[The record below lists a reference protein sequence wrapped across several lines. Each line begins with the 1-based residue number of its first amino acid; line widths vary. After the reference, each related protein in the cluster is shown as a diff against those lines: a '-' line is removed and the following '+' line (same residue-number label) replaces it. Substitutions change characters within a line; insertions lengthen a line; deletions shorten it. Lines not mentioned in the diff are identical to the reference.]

1 MLNVC
6 MNCMEELKDGVCPNC
21 GENVETNQPKPF
33 ISTKTLIGQR
43 YIIGKGLKKDAE
55 GLSYI
60 GYDFIKRQK
69 VYVREFFPQEFC
81 VRDEKGCLKP
91 SGAVNAEVNIKI
103 LYDDFLKYFRC
114 IARLRQLPALAA
126 VYDILEQNS
135 SIYVIIEWIEGMF
148 LDEYLSQ
155 KGGALQWK
163 EARVLFMPLL
173 SSLSKM
179 ASAKIYHLG
188 ITPGNM
194 IVTKENKIKLTGFT
208 TKNSKTTGSLLTS
221 ELNEGCSAL
230 EQYIANAEISE
241 CTDVYGYAASLFF
254 TLIGEYVPCA
264 LERKKKDK
272 LLVPSNILKE
282 LPENVVAALANALR
296 VYPNSR
302 TLSFETLRIE
312 LSNSPVLKVKD
323 IYNNQNKFTC
333 KIPANKSYPDDK
345 RWGIISFVTALLL
358 LITCFGIYWFWIKE
372 KNSSLDNTL
381 EESLNSPVLL
391 SNEVPEETEA
401 SKVETPQLVGK
412 TVNAAQNGSTSENP
426 YSVVVLSEEFH
437 DSIEEGCIIS
447 QTPAYGEEM
456 YIGSTIAV
464 NVSKGPEKR
473 ALPSI
478 IGKSLAE
485 ASLIL
490 TEAKFKPS
498 QVGESSSKFPS
509 GTVIRYQSYQAGD
522 LVSYGSEIVIV
533 VSKG

>member
-1 MLNVC
+1 M
-6 MNCMEELKDGVCPNC
+6 
-21 GENVETNQPKPF
+21 
-33 ISTKTLIGQR
+33 
-43 YIIGKGLKKDAE
+43 
-55 GLSYI
+55 
-60 GYDFIKRQK
+60 
-69 VYVREFFPQEFC
+69 
-81 VRDEKGCLKP
+81 
-91 SGAVNAEVNIKI
+91 
-103 LYDDFLKYFRC
+103 
-114 IARLRQLPALAA
+114 
-126 VYDILEQNS
+126 
-135 SIYVIIEWIEGMF
+135 
-148 LDEYLSQ
+148 
-155 KGGALQWK
+155 
-163 EARVLFMPLL
+163 
-173 SSLSKM
+173 
-179 ASAKIYHLG
+179 
-188 ITPGNM
+188 
-194 IVTKENKIKLTGFT
+194 
-208 TKNSKTTGSLLTS
+208 
-221 ELNEGCSAL
+221 
-230 EQYIANAEISE
+230 
-241 CTDVYGYAASLFF
+241 
-254 TLIGEYVPCA
+254 IGEYVPCA